1 MTTLEQAGP
10 DLSSTTRAE
19 ADLDLTRWAFAAAV
33 AIACGLAAYFQ
44 PFGVSRDFVQY
55 DSFLDS
61 VRGVALRDAILQT
74 RFEPAFV
81 VMAQALA
88 AVTRDNLLILAVI
101 AAAAGGMKMRLLSVA
116 GGTALGTLVATA
128 LFLVRFVPLHELTQ
142 VRASV
147 ALVFL
152 VAALTLR
159 LRGQVRWAIVV
170 ALAAIGFHFSSVFII
185 PALFVRAQTRAHTLL
200 LAVAAMVA
208 TALALELVIRVLG
221 PSIAA
226 IAMYQQVGFGENAV
240 NPFSPSVALDVA
252 MCVTGLVLWT
262 QLSSRLRH
270 LLTLQVIGLG
280 IFVGALRY
288 PVFAHRIRE
297 MFTLFWILYVA
308 LSFRRSRD
316 LAAAA
321 GIFTVLCMALYTYV
335 YFFDASDVYF
345 R

>member
-1 MTTLEQAGP
+1 VTIEEGAGR
-10 DLSSTTRAE
+10 DVS
-19 ADLDLTRWAFAAAV
+19 RWAFPLAV
-33 AIACGLAAYFQ
+33 AIACGLAAYYQ
-44 PFGVSRDFVQY
+44 PFGVSRDFLQY

-61 VRGVALRDAILQT
+61 VRGAALRSAILQT

-81 VMAQALA
+81 VLAQALA
-88 AVTRDNLLILAVI
+88 AATRDNLLILAVI
-101 AAAAGGMKMRLLSVA
+101 AAAAGGMKMRLLGAA

-159 LRGQVRWAIVV
+159 LRGQDKWAIVV
-170 ALAAIGFHFSSVFII
+170 ALAAIGFHFSSVFIV
-185 PALFVRAQTRAHTLL
+185 PALFVRARTRAHALL
-200 LAVAAMVA
+200 LALAAMLA
-208 TALALELVIRVLG
+208 TALALELVIRMLG

-252 MCVTGLVLWT
+252 MCVTGLLMWA
-262 QLSSRLRH
+262 QLSPSLRH
-270 LLTLQVIGLG
+270 LLALQVIGLG
-280 IFVGALRY
+280 IFIGALGY

-297 MFTLFWILYVA
+297 MFTLFWIIYVA

-335 YFFDASDVYF
+335 YFFDTGDVYF